1 MNPFLQHHE
10 AFSFHHISHLWFAP
24 YGRAKQQ
31 RVAKAR
37 FRRCLYAHRHTAN
50 SFARQPEPH
59 GPAVCRQLVIETLP
73 WQMPVEIGGYGFDG
87 CAPFASGVYGSG
99 WRLHKGLNAQFS
111 LSVSAGLGKHAPK
124 GVGFG
129 QSAAFAYV
137 LPLNSRFSIAAGIY
151 AANMN
156 WGSWRQTDVGFA
168 GVLAYRVNENINLYA
183 YGSKTFMPRNN
194 PFAFRH
200 DPFPV
205 FYDRPR
211 DRIGAAAEFK
221 IGNNAVIGVSVEH
234 RSY

>member
-1 MNPFLQHHE
+1 MPLCTPTHCQLVRST
-10 AFSFHHISHLWFAP
+10 ASSH
-24 YGRAKQQ
+24 
-31 RVAKAR
+31 
-37 FRRCLYAHRHTAN
+37 TT
-50 SFARQPEPH
+50 
-59 GPAVCRQLVIETLP
+59 PAVCRQF
-73 WQMPVEIGGYGFDG
+73 GYRNLALGK
-87 CAPFASGVYGSG
+87 CPLKSVATASMAVPPFASGVYGSG

-200 DPFPV
+200 DPFPRV
-205 FYDRPR
+205 LRPSAR
-211 DRIGAAAEFK
+211 PHRGSCRI
-221 IGNNAVIGVSVEH
+221 
-234 RSY
+234 

>member
-1 MNPFLQHHE
+1 MKHFLFIIFLTCGLLPMAAQSSSESQKRDFDDAFMHTDTLPTRSLDSLSYTALPF
-10 AFSFHHISHLWFAP
+10 ADS
-24 YGRAKQQ
+24 
-31 RVAKAR
+31 
-37 FRRCLYAHRHTAN
+37 
-50 SFARQPEPH
+50 
-59 GPAVCRQLVIETLP
+59 LVIETLP

>member
-1 MNPFLQHHE
+1 MLKQIFLWLCLAFGALPLAAQTNGE
-10 AFSFHHISHLWFAP
+10 AQKRDFDDAFMHPDTL
-24 YGRAKQQ
+24 
-31 RVAKAR
+31 VASPTTDV
-37 FRRCLYAHRHTAN
+37 HTELLPTAD
-50 SFARQPEPH
+50 S
-59 GPAVCRQLVIETLP
+59 LVIETLP
-73 WQMPVEIGGYGFDG
+73 WQMPVELGGYGFDG

-137 LPLNSRFSIAAGIY
+137 LPLNSRFSLAAGVY

-156 WGSWRQTDVGFA
+156 WGSWQQTDVGFA
-168 GVLAYRVNENINLYA
+168 GVLAFKVNENINLYA
-183 YGSKTFMPRNN
+183 YGSKTFMPRQN

-200 DPFPV
+200 DPFPL
-205 FYDRPR
+205 FYDQPR

-221 IGNNAVIGVSVEH
+221 IGKNAVIGVSVEH